1 MATLHRAKKKATQWR
16 GLTHSG
22 DFLLLSIIFP
32 VGWIMAYALCTSFY
46 SFSFILPL
54 LFFVYAFVLVL
65 VRSFIALCGVSLTP
79 IQPTASIRP
88 TTAVAIWQCRPEM
101 SRKNP
106 SICNVVRGRGI
117 FTHGCVWTRL
127 DSSGPVRGCQHL
139 TENHQESRTNLT
151 VLK

>member
-1 MATLHRAKKKATQWR
+1 
-16 GLTHSG
+16 
-22 DFLLLSIIFP
+22 
-32 VGWIMAYALCTSFY
+32 MAYALCTSFY

-127 DSSGPVRGCQHL
+127 DSSGPVRGTPHR
-139 TENHQESRTNLT
+139 ESPRISDESHSFEVDGNAVGNLGEHKT
-151 VLK
+151 IRLE